1 MEWVMGDALLPQ
13 TNPSTPLWKKKIYNP
28 FLELD
33 ESWVRPQANLNIP
46 IWKTNFYTSFWNW
59 RISIPLYEKQ
69 ISILLLELTLFCG
82 WERKTIRLTTSN
94 EFQYSFMESK
104 FLYSFLELDES
115 WVRPQTNFNTP
126 LWKTN
131 FYSPLRIDA
140 FSWVRKKN
148 NLVKLT
154 TYAEKIIIG
163 KSKITS
169 DM

>member
-1 MEWVMGDALLPQ
+1 MSFYIPLRPFFSLI
-13 TNPSTPLWKKKIYNP
+13 NLSTPLWKTNFYTPFWNGVGHGWGFASSNESLYSFMKKKKIYNP

-131 FYSPLRIDA
+131 FYTP
-140 FSWVRKKN
+140 FSN
-148 NLVKLT
+148 
-154 TYAEKIIIG
+154 
-163 KSKITS
+163 
-169 DM
+169 

>member
-1 MEWVMGDALLPQ
+1 MKNKFLYSLLEWSGSWVRLCFLKRIPLL
-13 TNPSTPLWKKKIYNP
+13 LYEKKKIYNP

-126 LWKTN
+126 LWKRN
-131 FYSPLRIDA
+131 FYTP
-140 FSWVRKKN
+140 FSN
-148 NLVKLT
+148 
-154 TYAEKIIIG
+154 
-163 KSKITS
+163 
-169 DM
+169 